1 MPRTAQKNGRNRA
14 AARRSPKHQ
23 SRAKPQDEE
32 EENAEATRLDAVP
45 KGKPKDTKRKTSEAQ
60 QRQGPDS
67 KRRETTAE
75 QDSNAFLTSFQVAQG
90 STSPPAQHAGEAS
103 PGLSTRPIQPIMLGQ
118 WAEATPFDPPKDDRS
133 GLSIQHRRAVQRSLQ
148 TASQAPVP
156 RTSTSS
162 LSLALCDPAYPQQSK
177 PSGSIPEQAA
187 PTWSASKSPGD
198 ITPPFPT
205 STNQLETTHEGS
217 LLRGPQPNPFLSQPV
232 ARTHPSPSRR
242 APEQME
248 LMMERQRML
257 RQRHV
262 DRDDP
267 RLRQPA
273 LDVPIPFLASH
284 TQSIA
289 SSSGGLTQARK
300 FAAVRMEISLYGENK
315 PTRPWVPQHGADLAS
330 LSPVRKPGDLPPSI
344 AGSENRPSSLG
355 SAARLVQFQE
365 GTTMDTNHGHGTRET
380 LWPGEPPASMAHPFN
395 EAPYSS
401 GDGSGWVNELRR
413 REAAARE
420 IQWDCT
426 PVASTSASAETTS
439 ADTPSGESGDGSVQ
453 EWTQRARTPIAN
465 TGHADDFEHFMNAL
479 IEYEQTSGKTISPG
493 GLQYSGTMEQ
503 PPPQTSYFA
512 QDVGSSQSDMGTHS
526 DSAKETQWAET
537 PGASFAPALAGS
549 NNVAPPLDAH
559 MMPTPSCL
567 ILEPSSSSLDP
578 SQSLGTDITLASVQE
593 AFARRR
599 AWKPEADMFAGHC
612 WLGFVGEDGFIRSS
626 DPPRP
631 CDGTC
636 ESHRI
641 LKQGLG
647 EYR

>member
-75 QDSNAFLTSFQVAQG
+75 QDSNALISSFQVAQG
-90 STSPPAQHAGEAS
+90 STSPPAQHAGEVS
-103 PGLSTRPIQPIMLGQ
+103 PGPSTRPIQPIMLGQ
-118 WAEATPFDPPKDDRS
+118 WAEATHIDPPKDDRS

-248 LMMERQRML
+248 HMMERQRML

-267 RLRQPA
+267 RLRQPQF
-273 LDVPIPFLASH
+273 DTGPIPFLGSP

-289 SSSGGLTQARK
+289 SSSGGLTQAGR
-300 FAAVRMEISLYGENK
+300 FVAVPMGTGLYRENK
-315 PTRPWVPQHGADLAS
+315 PTPSWVLQQRASLAS
-330 LSPVRKPGDLPPSI
+330 LSPVPRPGYLSPRI
-344 AGSENRPSSLG
+344 AGSENRRSGIG
-355 SAARLVQFQE
+355 SAVRLVQ
-365 GTTMDTNHGHGTRET
+365 TDTNSQQFRSGET
-380 LWPGEPPASMAHPFN
+380 LWPGEPPASMAQPFN
-395 EAPYSS
+395 QAQYSS

-426 PVASTSASAETTS
+426 PVASTSASVETTS

-465 TGHADDFEHFMNAL
+465 TGHADYFEHFMNAL
-479 IEYEQTSGKTISPG
+479 IEYEQTSGKTVSPG

-549 NNVAPPLDAH
+549 NNLALDAH
-559 MMPTPSCL
+559 MPTPSCL

-612 WLGFVGEDGFIRSS
+612 WLGFVGEDGFIRSF